1 MHNKFANLSVSR
13 SIFQG
18 NVGHFAKLHMTS
30 LKYLGTVDLT
40 QYFVKSYSFSDKN
53 DYLNISTNGNKGVQV
68 DLIFSRRLLNQI
80 LTVFMPTVIFH

>member
-1 MHNKFANLSVSR
+1 MQNEVANFAVSH

-40 QYFVKSYSFSDKN
+40 QYFVKSYSFSDI
-53 DYLNISTNGNKGVQV
+53 DEGVQV
-68 DLIFSRRLLNQI
+68 DFIFSRRLLNQI
-80 LTVFMPTVIFH
+80 LTVFMPTVLFKRCFFNQLV